1 MAPRGSVLLG
11 HIRLLNMHL
20 LLYLFVERGTARST
34 GTLSFLEVLVPAGF
48 DSIRAMGGQGPVRLP
63 VLWQNAVV
71 LQTLTERK
79 EWKFFGVLPKADPG
93 LAAAWWTA
101 LLLRGILPAAF
112 AIAMGVLVG
121 AVQRGDPLAGP
132 LGFAGSIFVL
142 LQVLS
147 PIHQAVSANLGDRT
161 AAWLYDRLTEACVRP
176 PGMGHLED
184 PALTSD
190 LTVARDFDLGMT
202 GPPLS
207 ISLDFIATGMAEMIG
222 GVACAVIL
230 ARYAWWAPIVLAGAW
245 LATHWLLR
253 ESAIWRDRNT
263 EEVRGAQR
271 DADYAYRLAVDPPAS
286 KELRLFGLAG
296 WTIDRFLARRTRLH
310 ELQYAATR
318 LRERPV
324 IWSMLLVVSANVLVF
339 WLLASAAAHGRISL
353 GEAVVYVQSA
363 IGVSMIAFGGFS
375 WALDGAA
382 APVAAVLRLEPAM
395 RPAGSLRSGDRSA
408 DATPARGIR
417 LRDVTFAYPTA
428 GAAPPS
434 TGATVLEHFDLTIP
448 AGSSLAIVGQN
459 GAGKTTIAKL
469 LCRLYDPQ
477 SGAIEIDGVDI
488 RELDLASWRSR
499 VAAVFQDFIRLEL
512 PLRDNVA
519 PAGAPDAVVRAAL
532 ESAGATNLA
541 ALDTVLARG
550 YTGGTDLSGG
560 QWQRVAL
567 ARALCAVTVGAG
579 VVLLDEPTAQL
590 DVRGE
595 AEIFDRL
602 LAETRHCT
610 TILISHR
617 FSTVRHADRICV
629 LEHGR
634 VVELGTHDEL
644 MALGGRYRTMFELQA
659 ERFTATEDEEG
670 KAYDVLA

>member
-1 MAPRGSVLLG
+1 VCA
-11 HIRLLNMHL
+11 
-20 LLYLFVERGTARST
+20 
-34 GTLSFLEVLVPAGF
+34 
-48 DSIRAMGGQGPVRLP
+48 P

-71 LQTLTERK
+71 LQSLTERK
-79 EWKFFGVLPKADPG
+79 EWKFFGVLPKAGAG
-93 LAAAWWTA
+93 LAAAWWA
-101 LLLRGILPAAF
+101 VLLLRGILPAAF

-121 AVQRGDPLAGP
+121 AVQRGDPLTGP
-132 LGFAGSIFVL
+132 LALAGAIFVL

-184 PALTSD
+184 PTLTSD

-207 ISLDFIATGMAEMIG
+207 ISMDFIASGMAEMTG
-222 GVACAVIL
+222 GVASAVIL
-230 ARYAWWAPIVLAGAW
+230 ARYAWWAPIMLAGAW

-296 WTIDRFLARRTRLH
+296 WTIDRFIARRTRLH

-324 IWSMLLVVSANVLVF
+324 IWSMLLVVSANILVF
-339 WLLASAAAHGRISL
+339 WLLASAAAAGRISL
-353 GEAVVYVQSA
+353 GEVVVYVQSA
-363 IGVSMIAFGGFS
+363 VGVSMIAFGGFS

-382 APVAAVLRLEPAM
+382 APVAAVLRLEPMM
-395 RPAGSLRSGDRSA
+395 RPAGGLRSGDRSA
-408 DATPARGIR
+408 QATPRREIR
-417 LRDVTFAYPTA
+417 LRDVTFAYPAVASTPRSA
-428 GAAPPS
+428 GTP
-434 TGATVLEHFDLTIP
+434 VLEHFDLTIP

-477 SGAIEIDGVDI
+477 SGAIEIDGIDI
-488 RELDLASWRSR
+488 REFDLPSWRSR

-519 PAGAPDAVVRAAL
+519 PAGAPDDVVRAAL
-532 ESAGATNLA
+532 GSAGATNLA

-550 YTGGTDLSGG
+550 YDGGTDLSGG
-560 QWQRVAL
+560 QWQRIAL
-567 ARALCAVTVGAG
+567 ARALAAVTLGAG

-602 LAETRHCT
+602 LTATRHCT

-629 LEHGR
+629 LERGR
-634 VVELGTHDEL
+634 VIELGTHDEL
-644 MALGGRYRTMFELQA
+644 MSLAGRYRKMFDLQA
-659 ERFTATEDEEG
+659 QRFNVPEDGEDTT
-670 KAYDVLA
+670 YDVLS